1 MIIFPAIDIQ
11 DGQCV
16 RLTQGKFDQR
26 TVYYKDPVEVAKMWQ
41 EKGAQYLHVVDLDG
55 AKDGVPKN
63 IKVIEEI
70 VKNLDIPVQV
80 GGGIRTKDT
89 IEKLLNIGVQRIILG
104 TAAVSNPL
112 FLSEVIKTYKEKIVI
127 SIDAKDGLV
136 ATNGWIEIS
145 SVQSFKLIEAL
156 EKIGVSTIVYTDIS
170 KDGMMQGPN
179 FEIYQQLMEKCSV
192 SIIASGGVSNLED
205 LKRLNEIGVYGAIV
219 GKALYSGAVKFE
231 ETLDKI

>member
-41 EKGAQYLHVVDLDG
+41 EKGAQYHHVVDLDG

-80 GGGIRTKDT
+80 GGGIRTNDT